1 MSTTRPD
8 AWIDGCTQ
16 THAALLADLEGLT
29 DAQARQPS
37 LLPGWSVGH
46 LLTHLARNAD
56 SVVRRLEGAIRG
68 EVLTQYVGGIAGRQ
82 ADIDEGAGRPADEL
96 VADVRA
102 SVDAVERVISTLPE
116 AAWDARSITSRGVE
130 EGSRAVVFSRWREV
144 AVHRGDLGLTVT
156 PPPLPPA
163 LVAEWLPGEL
173 PALPD
178 RCDPA
183 ALLTWILG
191 RGPAPVLEPW

>member
-1 MSTTRPD
+1 MNTTRPD

-16 THAALLADLEGLT
+16 AHAALLADLAGLS

-46 LLTHLARNAD
+46 LLTHIARNAD

-68 EVLTQYVGGIAGRQ
+68 EVLTQYAGGVAGRQ
-82 ADIDEGAGRPADEL
+82 ADIDAGADRAADDL

-102 SVDAVERVISTLPE
+102 SADAVDRIVTTLPD
-116 AAWDARSITSRGVE
+116 AAWDAISITARGVE
-130 EGSRAVVFSRWREV
+130 EDSRAVVFSRWREV
-144 AVHRGDLGLTVT
+144 AVHHGDLGLTAT
-156 PPPLPPA
+156 PPSLPPT
-163 LVAEWLPGEL
+163 LVAEWLPTEL
-173 PALPD
+173 SKLSG
-178 RCDPA
+178 RCDSA

-191 RGPAPVLEPW
+191 RGPAPELQPW